1 MSKKIEKNH
10 WIPFYYFDYERD
22 TECLSIV
29 EHGAYLLLLKHCWKT
44 EGPLPLDE
52 MAIFR
57 IAGAIAPQEQEIIRK
72 ILTTFFVKKSDGFYN
87 KKALKIIDDRKQKR
101 AKLTELGRKG
111 GLANAKAN
119 AKANAMPNAVA
130 NALARSDTHTEIEIV
145 EINEV
150 SRSARDPKFV
160 DFSHKALQHIAS
172 LNMPNL
178 MNFTGLDKWLAF
190 QAETISKERPDLTL
204 DHLMQCWVD
213 TCHAGQAK
221 EDGKGVSSINYF
233 KKTFLSKAKELQSG
247 GQAQPAPQAQPAKPK
262 YIHTNGRLIQFLE
275 AKAIK
280 NRFTGEV
287 LRNGQYYEVEGRRD
301 MLFYKVKIEATT
313 GAYEREEIMY
323 LGEWDIVEA

>member
-1 MSKKIEKNH
+1 MSKKKEKNH

-29 EHGAYLLLLKHCWKT
+29 EHGAYFLMLKHCWKT

-52 MAIFR
+52 MVIFR

-101 AKLTELGRKG
+101 AKLSANGRKG
-111 GLANAKAN
+111 GRAFAQAIAQANAQAN
-119 AKANAMPNAVA
+119 GGA

-145 EINEV
+145 EINQA

-160 DFSHKALQHIAS
+160 NFSIKALQHIAS

-190 QAETISKERPDLTL
+190 QAETISKERPDLTI

-213 TCHAGQAK
+213 TCRAGQAK

-233 KKTFLSKAKELQSG
+233 KKTFLSKAKELQPS
-247 GQAQPAPQAQPAKPK
+247 GQAQPAPAKPK
-262 YIHTNGRLIQFLE
+262 YIHTNGRIIQFLE
-275 AKAIK
+275 AKAIR

-287 LRNGQYYEVEGRRD
+287 LRNGEYYDKDGSRD
-301 MLFYKVKIEATT
+301 MLFWMAPT
-313 GAYEREEIMY
+313 GSGKREEIIC
-323 LGEWDIVEA
+323 LGEYDIVEA